1 MIRPRWYKVLSD
13 LWGNKPRSILVVAS
27 IAVGLYAIG
36 IIATM
41 YLVLKEDMSSGYAVV
56 NPANIQMTVNPF
68 DEDLVER
75 AEKVPGVA
83 QVEAVRSGS
92 FRLEASPGEWIR
104 IDIKGIKDPEEMDI
118 NRIVVEQGKW
128 PPDDRELVLDRYK
141 MPDTNAGIGDK
152 VRIELPSGRV
162 RELEIVG
169 VVHDQTIGA
178 NNLAG
183 GFFLAPVQGY
193 VTLDTME
200 WLEQPGGYNQLHIV
214 VDGDRG
220 DIDHIN
226 TVSSRVRDEV
236 EDSGYSVYGVVNR
249 SAYDHPNSTYVDAIS
264 GVLILL
270 GLFIVFLSA
279 FLVTNT
285 LSALLSQQMQQIGII
300 KTVGGRRYQIAMIYM
315 MLILVYGILS
325 FVIAFPLAQRTS
337 FWLLDF
343 LSTEVNFTLQGDR
356 IIPLVMVIQ
365 VVLAL
370 VVPQLAGFVP
380 ILRGTQ
386 VSVQEAIS
394 GFSQGSLPARKGRL
408 ARLTERVSWISR
420 PVKISL
426 RNAFRRK
433 GRLFLTLVTLTLGGT
448 VFIATFNVQ
457 VSLVDYIERMSKYF
471 LADVNLTFDRP
482 YRIDEIRDALH
493 ELPEVAS
500 VEGWAQA
507 QGEMVLPDGSIGET
521 VPLMAPP
528 VDSELIEPIL
538 IEGRWIQPGDQ
549 HAIVLSERFHSQFP
563 HIGVGDSLRLRVNG
577 KEEDWVVT
585 GFFQLAGKSGGNLG
599 YTAYDALS
607 ETISQPYKAKTFRVV
622 ATQPN
627 LDLQAQKRLG
637 QKIEQHL
644 QAKGYIIIEVDQG
657 LSLRT
662 TASDGLIIL
671 TAFLLFMA
679 GLTALVGSI
688 GLAGTM
694 SLNVLERTR
703 EIGVMRAVGATNPI
717 LMRMVIVEGV
727 IIGMV
732 SWVLA
737 VLLAFPLSKLM
748 ADTMSIALFD
758 APSNFVYTPT
768 GFVIW
773 LGLVLVLSV
782 FASVMPARNAAN
794 LTIREVLAYE

>member
-1 MIRPRWYKVLSD
+1 MIRPRWYKVFSD

-27 IAVGLYAIG
+27 IAVGLFAIG

-41 YLVLKEDMSSGYAVV
+41 YLVLMEDMSSGYAVV
-56 NPANIQMTVNPF
+56 NPANIQMTLGPF

-75 AEKVPGVA
+75 VEKVAGVG
-83 QVEAVRSGS
+83 QVEAVRAGG
-92 FRLEASPGEWIR
+92 FRLEASPGEWIN
-104 IDIKGIKDPEEMDI
+104 IDIKGIKDPAEMEI
-118 NRIVVEQGKW
+118 NRIVVEEGKW
-128 PPDDRELVLDRYK
+128 PPDDRELAIDRYK
-141 MPDTNAGIGDK
+141 LPDTNAVIGDK
-152 VRIELPSGRV
+152 VRIELPSGKV

-178 NNLAG
+178 ANLGG

-193 VTLDTME
+193 TTLDTMK
-200 WLEQPGGYNQLHIV
+200 WLEQPAGYNQLEIV

-220 DIDHIN
+220 DKEYIN
-226 TVSSRVRDEV
+226 TVSIRVRDEV
-236 EDSGYSVYGVVNR
+236 EDSGYTVFGVVNR
-249 SAYDHPNSTYVDAIS
+249 SAYEHPNSTYVEAIA

-270 GLFIVFLSA
+270 GLLIVFLSA

-300 KTVGGRRYQIAMIYM
+300 KTVGGRRYQIATVYM
-315 MLILVYGILS
+315 MLILVFGILS
-325 FVIAFPLAQRTS
+325 FVIAFPLAQQAS
-337 FWLLDF
+337 FRLLDF
-343 LSTEVNFTLQGDR
+343 LSTEINITLQGYR
-356 IIPLVMVIQ
+356 IIPLVVVIQ

-370 VVPQLAGFVP
+370 VVPQLAGFAP

-408 ARLTERVSWISR
+408 ARWTERLSWLSR

-433 GRLFLTLVTLTLGGT
+433 GRLLLTLVTLTLGGT

-457 VSLVDYIERMSKYF
+457 ASLVDYVERLSKYF

-482 YRIDEIRDALH
+482 YRLDEIRVALR
-493 ELPEVAS
+493 ELPEVAV

-507 QGEMVLPDGSIGET
+507 RGEIILPDGSVGES

-538 IEGRWIQPGDQ
+538 IKGRWIQPGDQ
-549 HAIVLSERFHSQFP
+549 NAIVLSERFQSQFP
-563 HIGVGDSLRLRVNG
+563 NIDVGDSLRLRVNG
-577 KEEDWVVT
+577 KEADWVVT
-585 GFFQLAGKSGGNLG
+585 GFFQLAGKSGGYLG
-599 YTAYDALS
+599 YTAYDTLS
-607 ETISQPYKAKTFRVV
+607 EMISQPNKAQTFRVV
-622 ATQPN
+622 ARQPD
-627 LDLQAQKRLG
+627 LDLQGQQQLG
-637 QKIEQHL
+637 QKIERHL
-644 QAKGYIIIEVDQG
+644 QAKGYTIIEIDQG

-662 TASDGLIIL
+662 TASDGLNIL
-671 TAFLLFMA
+671 TAFLLIMA

-717 LMRMVIVEGV
+717 LMKLVMVEGL

-748 ADTMSIALFD
+748 ADTIAIALFD
-758 APSNFVYTPT
+758 APSNFAYTPT
-768 GFVIW
+768 GFIIW